1 MLFKFPQTNER
12 DELTD
17 ESTALIVKSLVQQAY
32 RKYSGLEHAPGL

>member
-17 ESTALIVKSLVQQAY
+17 ESTALIVKLRVQQAY
-32 RKYSGLEHAPGL
+32 REYSGLDHAPSV